1 MEFLDI
7 SDFTITAILASSK
20 VVAAGKSG
28 FPELPTVSAML
39 DASTQTLSGISK
51 QAQKLQQ
58 QMLDVQQDG
67 GLSSTCP

>member
-1 MEFLDI
+1 
-7 SDFTITAILASSK
+7 

-39 DASTQTLSGISK
+39 DASTQTLSRISK

-67 GLSSTCP
+67 DIGVSTKCSLVTGMKKYEKIKQEKSR